1 MTAAVQYLGKATLLV
16 QKVQNAVLL
25 LDQVKHILVVN
36 KLDVAPVNLLLLI
49 LSLRT
54 SGANGKSLA
63 GSRRKQ

>member
-1 MTAAVQYLGKATLLV
+1 MLNAEQIVKAAVGYLGKATLLV

-49 LSLRT
+49 LSLCT
-54 SGANGKSLA
+54 S
-63 GSRRKQ
+63 RK